1 MGCVAHNFDRPAC
14 WPVGQL
20 LNRQAR
26 YVGIIIALAAALT
39 VVGCRSESTPAQKK
53 PAGAPGSAVSTGV
66 PRGGS
71 LIASIRTEPRSFNSL
86 LATDTSTGLV
96 SSLTQAKLVR
106 INKVTQEV
114 EPWLAESWTRSP
126 DGLRYTLKL
135 RPAAFS
141 DGQPFTSADVVFTF
155 EAAYDAKAGSLVGD
169 SLKPGDKNLK
179 VVATDPQ
186 TVVITF
192 AAPFAA
198 GLRLL
203 DNVPILPRHKLGPA
217 LKAGAF
223 AKAWNLS
230 TPPAEIVGLGPFV
243 LAEYLPG
250 QRLVFT
256 PNLHYFRKAP
266 DGAQLPY
273 LDRIT
278 VEIIPD
284 QNAETLRLEAGQID
298 MMTSEISPEAY
309 APLKRAADGGHLQL
323 FDLGGAYNADGLW
336 FNLRPGAFAGDPRA
350 AWLQRDELRRAI
362 SLAVDRRA
370 FADAVFLGAGVPVYG
385 PITEANKK
393 WYWAGIPR
401 PPVDLDDAK
410 QVLAAIGLSDRDGD
424 GVLEDSAGRP
434 ARFTLLTQ
442 KGRPSVERGANVI
455 RDELKKIGLVVD
467 VVALDFPALIE
478 RILGTFSYEAVYFSP
493 IMSDSDPAINLD
505 FWFSRGSQHFWNV
518 SQKTPATDWERRIDE
533 LMTRQIASSNEAER
547 KRLFD
552 QVQKIFAEH
561 LPVIYFVAPRIYVA
575 ATSRVTNLT
584 PAVSR
589 PQLLWSPDAVA
600 VTR

>member
-1 MGCVAHNFDRPAC
+1 M
-14 WPVGQL
+14 GQL

-26 YVGIIIALAAALT
+26 NVGIIIALIATLS
-39 VVGCRSESTPAQKK
+39 VVGCRSEPSPQAQK
-53 PAGAPGSAVSTGV
+53 PGAALGAAVSTAV

-71 LIASIRTEPRSFNSL
+71 LIASIRTEPRSFNRLVASDSS
-86 LATDTSTGLV
+86 TDLV

-114 EPWLAESWTRSP
+114 EPWLAESWTSSA

-135 RPAAFS
+135 RADVAFS
-141 DGQPFTSADVVFTF
+141 DGHPFTSADVVFAF
-155 EAAYDAKAGSLVGD
+155 EAVYDAKAGSLVGD
-169 SLKPGDKNLK
+169 SLKTDGKNLK
-179 VVATDPQ
+179 VVATDPR

-203 DNVPILPRHKLGPA
+203 DNLPILPRHKLAAA
-217 LKAGAF
+217 LKAGTF

-230 TPPAEIVGLGPFV
+230 TPPAEIIGLGPFV

-250 QRLVFT
+250 QHLVFT

-309 APLKRAADGGHLQL
+309 APLKRAADAGHVKL
-323 FDLGGAYNADGLW
+323 FDLGVAYNADSLW
-336 FNLRPGAFAGDPRA
+336 FNLKPGAFAGDPRS

-362 SLAVDRRA
+362 SLTVDRKA

-401 PPVDLDDAK
+401 PAADLDEAK
-410 QVLAAIGLSDRDGD
+410 QTLATIGLSDRDGD
-424 GVLEDSAGRP
+424 GVLEDSHGRP

-442 KGRPSVERGANVI
+442 KGRPSVERGSNVI

-467 VVALDFPALIE
+467 VVPLDFPALIE
-478 RILGTFSYEAVYFSP
+478 RILGTFNYEAVYFSP
-493 IMSDSDPAINLD
+493 TMSDTDPAINLD
-505 FWFSRGSQHFWNV
+505 FWFSSRSQHFWNV

-533 LMTRQIASSNEAER
+533 LMTRQIASPDEAER

-561 LPVIYFVAPRIYVA
+561 LPVVYFVAPRVYVA
-575 ATSRVTNLT
+575 AASRVTNLT

-589 PQLLWSPDAVA
+589 PQLLWSPDTVAVA
-600 VTR
+600 P